1 MGFLAN
7 IFILSRL
14 GLGMGTGRRIYKNTV
29 YLGIAEVV
37 SRVLQ
42 FVVML
47 YAARLLSQGNFG
59 RVSFALSLS
68 FIAVILADLGI
79 NTLLIREISRNKDL
93 ASKFFINAFS
103 AKIALSI
110 FAFFIIFGTL
120 NLLGYPAGTRQ
131 IVYII
136 WLFTIISTFTEL
148 FYSIFRALEMMFYD
162 AMLKILRMVILAA
175 ASLYILF
182 QGYGVVVF
190 SYAFVFTEAV
200 VVLAAFAIASAKFIR
215 LGFDVD
221 IPFIISLVKKSLP
234 FGLAIVFG
242 GVYFYIGSVILSK
255 IGGDAEVAVFSAAY
269 NIALALLFVPA
280 VYTNA
285 IYPVLSRYYQE
296 SRAEL
301 KLLYERPFKYLY
313 IIGIPISVGIYMLA
327 KRIILLLYGPEYAAS
342 SIALQIIAIYLFLKF
357 INFLLGIV
365 LSSIDR
371 QNKRM
376 LGQGLTAAF
385 SVLLNI
391 ILIPLIGF
399 AGAAL
404 STLITEVF
412 LFMIYYI
419 FVSKSWYFYNFT
431 KVLLKPAAAAVI
443 MGAFIK
449 YTGFGLTA
457 TIILSAIIYITSIF
471 ALKTFDS
478 QDYKIMRT
486 ILKNE
491 NV

>member
-1 MGFLAN
+1 MWLLQPVFCCFSCMLLLHIYLKNCRKWGSWQTFLYC
-7 IFILSRL
+7 R
-14 GLGMGTGRRIYKNTV
+14 GLVWGMGTGRRIYKNTA

-59 RVSFALSLS
+59 RFSFALSLS

-148 FYSIFRALEMMFYD
+148 FYSIFRAFEMMFYD

-190 SYAFVFTEAV
+190 S
-200 VVLAAFAIASAKFIR
+200 S
-215 LGFDVD
+215 
-221 IPFIISLVKKSLP
+221 
-234 FGLAIVFG
+234 
-242 GVYFYIGSVILSK
+242 
-255 IGGDAEVAVFSAAY
+255 AY

-285 IYPVLSRYYQE
+285 IYPVLSRYHQE

-301 KLLYERPFKYLY
+301 KLLYERSFKYLY

-419 FVSKSWYFYNFT
+419 FVSKSWYFYNFA
-431 KVLLKPAAAAVI
+431 KVLLKPAAAAAI